1 MSAII
6 SVAAVQGLIDSGEA
20 FTLLDVRNDFKDA
33 TAPYRAWVETRIP
46 GSMSFDMA
54 AELSSPRREDGV
66 GGRNPMPTPA
76 AFVAGLNRCGARQGG
91 RIIASDARMEGVAAR
106 LWWVAR
112 ELGIEVQVLD
122 GGLAAWQAAG
132 LPTASGV
139 PVEQPTPGDWVVPE
153 GIDPDVPVGA
163 DGRGTVGAM
172 ELVGPEPAV
181 LVVDVRAPSRYRGD
195 IEPNDRAGGHI
206 PGAINVPN
214 LDDDGAPASEELFAS
229 LLAHDGQLAASC
241 GSGVSA
247 CLLLLRLAEAGRDD
261 ALLYPGSWS
270 EWCALGLPVAT
281 GSA

>member
-6 SVAAVQGLIDSGEA
+6 TVPALQALIAAGAPITV
-20 FTLLDVRNDFKDA
+20 LDVRNDFKDP
-33 TAPYRAWVETRIP
+33 TAPYRAWVDTRIP
-46 GSMSFDMA
+46 GSMSFDMVT
-54 AELSSPRREDGV
+54 ELSAPRRDDGV

-91 RIIASDARMEGVAAR
+91 RIVAYDARMEGVAAR

-112 ELGIEVQVLD
+112 ELGIHVEVLD

-132 LPTASGV
+132 LPTATGASTD
-139 PVEQPTPGDWVVPE
+139 ESTPGDIVVPE
-153 GIDPDVPVGA
+153 GIESDVQVGA
-163 DGRGTVGAM
+163 NGHGTVRAE
-172 ELVGPEPAV
+172 ELLGPEPAV
-181 LVVDVRAPSRYRGD
+181 LVVDVRAPSRYRG
-195 IEPNDRAGGHI
+195 EVEANDPVAGHI

-229 LLAHDGQLAASC
+229 LLSHDGQLAASC

-247 CLLLLRLAEAGRDD
+247 CLLLLRLVEAGRDD

-281 GSA
+281 D

>member
-6 SVAAVQGLIDSGEA
+6 TVSALQGLIAAGGQ
-20 FTLLDVRNDFKDA
+20 FTLLDARNDGKDA
-33 TAPYRAWVETRIP
+33 TASYRAWVETRIP

-54 AELSSPRREDGV
+54 TELSGPRRDDGV

-91 RIIASDARMEGVAAR
+91 RIVAYDARMEGVAAR

-112 ELGIEVQVLD
+112 ELGIHVEVLD
-122 GGLAAWQAAG
+122 GGLAAWQAEG
-132 LPTASGV
+132 LPIATGAPSD
-139 PVEQPTPGDWVVPE
+139 QPEPGDLVVPG

-163 DGRGTVGAM
+163 DGRGTVSAE
-172 ELVGPEPAV
+172 ELTGPEPAV
-181 LVVDVRAPSRYRGD
+181 LVVDVRAPSRYRG
-195 IEPNDRAGGHI
+195 EVEANDPVAGHI

-229 LLAHDGQLAASC
+229 LLSHDGQLAASC

-281 GSA
+281 D